1 MSKEQVMSS
10 ASSSGY
16 RAAFGKVGLVV
27 AALGLLSLCHGF
39 AIAQDEADSPR
50 KVADA
55 LRQSIDLSA
64 VERPLAQVIVDL
76 ERRCQAPIFFDN
88 DIVPG
93 STAFGDPT
101 VTCDFHREPL
111 GDVLREILAKVN
123 LDYVVRDK
131 GVLIVTR
138 DKARLYQRWPKGTI
152 KAANEAKIAAALE
165 QPTELDFTEQPLSD
179 VVDYL
184 KQKHEIEIQFDQ
196 GALKAAGVT
205 ADTPVTR
212 TLRGIALESALG
224 LVLGELGLISVIHDE
239 VLLITSSTAAQ
250 SMVETRVYPV
260 YDLVM
265 TPPGQLPPVDG
276 LDYDLLIA
284 VLSEVAAAEDAA
296 SNPLRVYR
304 PAGAL
309 IVTRSLPAHRRIE
322 RLLADLRRTKA
333 GQSAAP

>member
-1 MSKEQVMSS
+1 MSS
-10 ASSSGY
+10 ASSRRY
-16 RAAFGKVGLVV
+16 RAFGKAGHFIAAFG
-27 AALGLLSLCHGF
+27 LLWFCPRF
-39 AIAQDEADSPR
+39 ATAQDETGSPR
-50 KVADA
+50 SVADA
-55 LRQSIDLSA
+55 LQQSIDLSA
-64 VERPLAQVIVDL
+64 VERPLVQVIVDL
-76 ERRCQAPIFFDN
+76 ERRYQVPIFFDN

-93 STAFGDPT
+93 STAFGEPT

-111 GDVLREILAKVN
+111 GRVLREILANVN

-165 QPTELDFTEQPLSD
+165 QPTELDFFDQPLSD
-179 VVDYL
+179 VIEYL
-184 KQKHEIEIQFDQ
+184 KQKHGIEIQVDH
-196 GALKAAGVT
+196 GALKIAGVA
-205 ADTPVTR
+205 ADAPVSQS
-212 TLRGIALESALG
+212 LREVTLESALG
-224 LVLGELGLISVIHDE
+224 LVLGELGLTSVVRDE
-239 VLLITSSTAAQ
+239 VLLITSSAAAK

-265 TPPGQLPPVDG
+265 IPAGQLPPVDG
-276 LDYDLLIA
+276 LDYDSLIA